1 MGLFSK
7 EACTF
12 CGTEVGAL
20 KRSKLATKEF
30 ICNECKHKTN
40 YFARMSYTSRDAAQ
54 RMMDTLAQEAAD
66 FEASFD
72 AAEGR
77 FARGERSFTTF
88 DLGSKRVEYRC
99 NTTLGAFQIEMSE
112 MSRYEVNPVFW
123 FDSMLPYEFQ
133 SDNAHLSDM
142 RRSKVMDAGTSYVE
156 VDVTKGDDGKVI
168 HCMITN
174 PYDDAC
180 IREIKIESDTD
191 DAAPFYDFADRIN
204 SDRRAWLGKAE
215 FDAERKNRMQV
226 RNLGDTAAAA
236 LKAAVT
242 GGDVAGTVK
251 KGIETAN
258 DIEEGKV
265 KQGLFGRLFK
275 K

>member
-7 EACTF
+7 ESCAF

-30 ICNECKHKTN
+30 ICNDCKRKTN

-54 RMMDTLAQEAAD
+54 RMMDTLEQEAAD

-72 AAEGR
+72 TAEGR
-77 FARGERSFTTF
+77 FARAERSFNTW
-88 DLGSKRVEYRC
+88 DLGSKRVHYRC
-99 NTTLGAFQIEMSE
+99 NTTIGAFQINMSE
-112 MSRYEVNPVFW
+112 MSRYEHMPVFW
-123 FDSMLPYEFQ
+123 FDRMLPYEFK
-133 SDNAHLSDM
+133 SEGDFFSDM
-142 RRSKVMDAGTSYVE
+142 RRSEVMDAGADYVE

-168 HCMITN
+168 HCMLTI

-191 DAAPFYDFADRIN
+191 DAAPFHDLADRIN
-204 SDRRAWLGKAE
+204 SDRRAWLGKSE
-215 FDAERKNRMQV
+215 FDLERKNRMQV
-226 RNLGDTAAAA
+226 RNLGDTASAA

-242 GGDVAGTVK
+242 GGDVKEAVK
-251 KGIETAN
+251 QGIETAN

-265 KQGLFGRLFK
+265 KQGLFGKLLK